1 MDGIKSQLMHLIF
14 TPVGQRLRKPTFGSK
29 LIQFIF
35 NPNDSQTWD
44 DVVTEIRDMIAKNIP
59 NCSLKDISIY
69 ENEGGRG
76 LIADIQYSVTANG
89 TTIPDRIITN
99 L

>member
-1 MDGIKSQLMHLIF
+1 MDGIKSEIMHLIF
-14 TPVGQRLRKPTFGSK
+14 TPVGQRLRKPKFGSK

-44 DVVTEIRDMIAKNIP
+44 DVVTEIRDMISSNIP
-59 NCSLKDISIY
+59 QCSLNNINIY
-69 ENEGGRG
+69 EVEGGRG
-76 LIADIQYSVTANG
+76 LVADIQYSVSSNG
-89 TTIPDRIITN
+89 VTVQDRIITD